1 MRINLDKVRGA
12 IQGKDRIRGND
23 LMKFVDELEKELNA
37 MLQSIILKN
46 KELETRLRDDISKY
60 NRGV

>member
-1 MRINLDKVRGA
+1 MRVNLDKVRGA
-12 IQGKDRIRGND
+12 IQGKDKIRGND
-23 LMKFVDELEKELNA
+23 LVKFIDALESELNA

-46 KELETRLRDDISKY
+46 KELEARLRDDISKF